1 MKKFISK
8 VLGFLGAL
16 LLVVVLAA
24 CNIKEST
31 AEKINE
37 AFEAGEPWTYEEVID
52 KLGEPTEEVIVAGN
66 GMAMWYKGYDSVEE
80 AMEAYEEGKTLK
92 AIMVTFA
99 GGKAIAAEYEEG
111 NKDDE

>member
-31 AEKINE
+31 AEKIDE
-37 AFEAGEPWTYEEVID
+37 AFEAGEPWTYEEVVD
-52 KLGEPTEEVIVAGN
+52 KLGEPTVSYVVAGS
-66 GMAMWYKGYDSVEE
+66 GVAMWYKGYDSVDE
-80 AMEAYEEGKTLK
+80 AMEAYEDGKTLK

-99 GGKAIAAEYEEG
+99 AGKAIDAEY
-111 NKDDE
+111 DEDSKED

>member
-1 MKKFISK
+1 MSTNYWL
-8 VLGFLGAL
+8 VQFLGAL

-52 KLGEPTEEVIVAGN
+52 KLGEPTVDYVAAGS
-66 GMAMWYKGYDSVEE
+66 GMAVWYKGYDSMEE
-80 AMEAYEEGKTLK
+80 AMEAYEDGKTIK

-99 GGKAIAAEYEEG
+99 AGKAIASEYEEES
-111 NKDDE
+111 KED